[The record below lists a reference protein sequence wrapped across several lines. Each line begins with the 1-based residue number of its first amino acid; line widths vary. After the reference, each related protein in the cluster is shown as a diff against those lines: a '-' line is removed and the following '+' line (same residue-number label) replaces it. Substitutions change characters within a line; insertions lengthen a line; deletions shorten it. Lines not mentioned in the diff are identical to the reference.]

1 MRVETVGQRKRKNK
15 VTIQG
20 CVVKV
25 AAIDSGG
32 TLPSEPLRKVQSASQ
47 NCLPSEQEIG
57 AETMGFHYPLVES

>member
-47 NCLPSEQEIG
+47 NCLP
-57 AETMGFHYPLVES
+57 